1 MENDYNVS
9 NEGNQYSTQMDP
21 NKSVMTMGD
30 WIVTL
35 LITLI
40 PCVNIVMMLVWA
52 FGNGNENRKNFCRAN
67 LIVQIILSVLGFILY
82 FTLFASLMAAGYS
95 NF

>member
-52 FGNGNENRKNFCRAN
+52 FGNGNENRKNFCRAS
-67 LIVQIILSVLGFILY
+67 LIMQVILSVLGFILY
-82 FTLFASLMAAGYS
+82 AIFASIFMAALGSY
-95 NF
+95 

>member
-30 WIVTL
+30 WLITL
-35 LITLI
+35 LIMLV
-40 PCVNIVMMLVWA
+40 PCVNIIMMLVWA
-52 FGNGNENRKNFCRAN
+52 FGNGNENRKNFCRAS
-67 LIVQIILSVLGFILY
+67 LIMQVILSVLGFILY
-82 FTLFASLMAAGYS
+82 AIFASIFMAALGSY
-95 NF
+95 